1 MDLVAVSLD
10 YFILFLW
17 QTLPLERVDSICSVS
32 TVAYTSFVYFVHLW
46 QQLCI
51 LTMMNDT
58 VGLTA
63 SMFGMGGT
71 LSNFLGQQV
80 VEQFGHVAS
89 LTGSLIIS
97 FIPIAIFGLLMP
109 ETLGDRDRNTS
120 SDCSESEEETAKKS
134 SSTPYVQM
142 D

>member
-1 MDLVAVSLD
+1 
-10 YFILFLW
+10 
-17 QTLPLERVDSICSVS
+17 
-32 TVAYTSFVYFVHLW
+32 
-46 QQLCI
+46 
-51 LTMMNDT
+51 
-58 VGLTA
+58 
-63 SMFGMGGT
+63 MFGLGAT

-109 ETLGDRDRNTS
+109 ETLGDRDRKPLSDDASS
-120 SDCSESEEETAKKS
+120 SDSSATKKESMI
-134 SSTPYVQM
+134 TPYRQM

>member
-1 MDLVAVSLD
+1 
-10 YFILFLW
+10 
-17 QTLPLERVDSICSVS
+17 
-32 TVAYTSFVYFVHLW
+32 
-46 QQLCI
+46 
-51 LTMMNDT
+51 MNDT

-71 LSNFLGQQV
+71 LSNFLGQQI

-120 SDCSESEEETAKKS
+120 SDCSESEEESAKKS